1 MSKSTVKYSVIVLL
15 DKQHEDIAQFVQN
28 LYDLFSRQK
37 ESFEI
42 LITANGT
49 GGFLRNTLDKFN
61 SYKEKVKAFEIN
73 TRVPQTVCLNA
84 ALKESNGEIIFV
96 CGAYQQLSN
105 RAHARLLDSWDD
117 KTDILSAWRHK
128 RVDPYFNQLQSRVF
142 NTLVRW
148 ITGSDL
154 HDLNSTVRVMR
165 REVIEQTELYGNM
178 YRFLPILAE
187 KKGFTTKEVKCEHY
201 QERGKTGLYSLYSY
215 VTRLIDIFTLY
226 FNTRFS
232 KKPLRLF
239 GSIGLGFLLIGFFI
253 LSYSFVQRIFMDQP
267 MGGSHLIL
275 LAIFCMAL
283 GAQAASVGLLGE
295 IVSFTH
301 GRHRKDY
308 SIEKII

>member
-1 MSKSTVKYSVIVLL
+1 
-15 DKQHEDIAQFVQN
+15 
-28 LYDLFSRQK
+28 
-37 ESFEI
+37 
-42 LITANGT
+42 
-49 GGFLRNTLDKFN
+49 
-61 SYKEKVKAFEIN
+61 
-73 TRVPQTVCLNA
+73 
-84 ALKESNGEIIFV
+84 
-96 CGAYQQLSN
+96 
-105 RAHARLLDSWDD
+105 
-117 KTDILSAWRHK
+117 
-128 RVDPYFNQLQSRVF
+128 
-142 NTLVRW
+142 
-148 ITGSDL
+148 
-154 HDLNSTVRVMR
+154 MR
-165 REVIEQTELYGNM
+165 REVIEQIELYGDM

-187 KKGFTTKEVKCEHY
+187 KKGFTTREVKCEHY

-215 VTRLIDIFTLY
+215 VTRMIDIFTLY

-253 LSYSFVQRIFMDQP
+253 LSYSFVQKIFMDQP